1 MGAVTAPILVAGV
14 GNIFLGDD
22 GFGPEVIRHL
32 GRHFDG
38 DDSVRVADYGIGGMH
53 LAYDLLD
60 DWSALVLVDA
70 LPNRGSPGSLHV
82 FDADH
87 ESLGADSALDAHG
100 MDPTAVF
107 AGLSTLGGSAP
118 RTVVVGCES
127 LDTDEGIGLSDP
139 LRTALPAA
147 VRAVQAAVA
156 LLRGR
161 PAAQEA

>member
-1 MGAVTAPILVAGV
+1 MEAVSTRILIAGV

-32 GRHFDG
+32 GHRFD
-38 DDSVRVADYGIGGMH
+38 DDDCVRVVDYGIGGMH

-87 ESLGADSALDAHG
+87 DSLSGTASLDAHG
-100 MDPTAVF
+100 MDPGAVF
-107 AGLSTLGGSAP
+107 AGLRALGGTAP
-118 RTVVVGCES
+118 RTVVVGCEA
-127 LDTDEGIGLSDP
+127 LDTGEGIGLSAP
-139 LRTALPAA
+139 LRAALPAA

-161 PAAQEA
+161 PAAREV

>member
-1 MGAVTAPILVAGV
+1 M
-14 GNIFLGDD
+14 
-22 GFGPEVIRHL
+22 
-32 GRHFDG
+32 
-38 DDSVRVADYGIGGMH
+38 
-53 LAYDLLD
+53 
-60 DWSALVLVDA
+60 
-70 LPNRGSPGSLHV
+70 

-87 ESLGADSALDAHG
+87 ESLGNAPGLDAHG
-100 MDPTAVF
+100 MDPAAVF

>member
-1 MGAVTAPILVAGV
+1 VGAVTARILIAGV

-32 GRHFDG
+32 GGCFDD

-70 LPNRGSPGSLHV
+70 LPNRGSPGTLHV

-87 ESLGADSALDAHG
+87 ESLGNAPGLDAHG
-100 MDPTAVF
+100 MDPAAVF